1 MQNSGLPENY
11 RMSQNTFKKRIK
23 GGVSSKGKGK
33 NIFTLIEEKLN
44 VTGVLGEGIPVQ
56 YAPPFMYA
64 ALLALIYIWS
74 NHRAEGLIRKIERTQ
89 QEVEDIRADVTTL
102 EAEYMLSSKQSEV
115 AKKVSPLGIVEIKNP
130 PVKIKAKK

>member
-1 MQNSGLPENY
+1 MRE
-11 RMSQNTFKKRIK
+11 NTFRKKMQQ
-23 GGVSSKGKGK
+23 GTSSKRGSSK

-44 VTGVLGEGIPVQ
+44 VTGILGEGIPVRFV
-56 YAPPFMYA
+56 PPFLYV

-74 NHRAEGLIRKIERTQ
+74 NHRAENLIRKIEVMQR
-89 QEVEDIRADVTTL
+89 EVEDLRADVTTL

-115 AKKVSPLGIVEIKNP
+115 AKKIAPLGIVEISEP

>member
-1 MQNSGLPENY
+1 MRE
-11 RMSQNTFKKRIK
+11 NTFRKKMQQ
-23 GGVSSKGKGK
+23 GTSSRGSRK

-44 VTGVLGEGIPVQ
+44 VTGILGEGIPVKFV
-56 YAPPFMYA
+56 PPFLYV

-74 NHRAEGLIRKIERTQ
+74 NHRAENLIRKIEVMQR
-89 QEVEDIRADVTTL
+89 EVEDLRADVTTL

-115 AKKVSPLGIVEIKNP
+115 AKKIAPLGIVEISEP